1 MLSWLLVESLERSW
15 LLEGRPGTR
24 TLCPVLMRSPIYTTW
39 EDPKDDTIC
48 RDIECDIP
56 SVCSPVQTTPSLAR
70 TPASLEWSLERSSD
84 SSVTPSPVPTLVPAA
99 ALNEGDLLEVGAQ
112 LELHGSILHTH
123 TEHLDSLPLSR
134 FECHDQDFVELFAR
148 RQSIADQRELQDLRD
163 RVMVLEQSLSSSQI
177 SSNEMMRF
185 SSDKHFF
192 MFEMWNVLWIPLSSC
207 GSSSL
212 YATGPTLAKIL
223 NGPIYHGLSLP
234 RFPKRI
240 MPFHGKTFNIT
251 LSPTLNSKGYV

>member
-148 RQSIADQRELQDLRD
+148 LESIHKEINSQHFKLRSLD
-163 RVMVLEQSLSSSQI
+163 RGQEQAVVTFSILWRPILALDTKRRFMTSGGRALQI
-177 SSNEMMRF
+177 S
-185 SSDKHFF
+185 
-192 MFEMWNVLWIPLSSC
+192 VSC
-207 GSSSL
+207 
-212 YATGPTLAKIL
+212 
-223 NGPIYHGLSLP
+223 
-234 RFPKRI
+234 RI
-240 MPFHGKTFNIT
+240 
-251 LSPTLNSKGYV
+251 